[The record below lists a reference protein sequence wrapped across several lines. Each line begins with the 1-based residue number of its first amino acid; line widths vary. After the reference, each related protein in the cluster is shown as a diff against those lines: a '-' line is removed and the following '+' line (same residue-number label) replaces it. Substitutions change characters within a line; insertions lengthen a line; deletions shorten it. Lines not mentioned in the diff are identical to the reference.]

1 MATRIHRV
9 TLFKIPKP
17 EDQTK
22 LIEQYKVL
30 LATNSKDGKPY
41 ILSLTAGIAEQDQRS
56 QGFTVVSKT
65 EFASIDD
72 MRYFDDECKAHQD
85 VKAFVSKS
93 LTVEGVMTVYFTPGV
108 SGGASP

>member
-1 MATRIHRV
+1 MTSRIHRV
-9 TLFKIPKP
+9 TLFKVPKA
-17 EDQTK
+17 EDQKK
-22 LIEQYKVL
+22 LIEQYKIL
-30 LATNSKDGKPY
+30 LATNTKA
-41 ILSLTAGIAEQDQRS
+41 TEQDSRS

-85 VKAFVSKS
+85 VKAFVAKS
-93 LTVEGVMTVYFTPGV
+93 LTVEGVMTAYFTPGV